1 MRPRIPSFVLGVVAG
16 VLGSLLIALSLS
28 SSRASAQ
35 TSGGVFG
42 SWTLYPSPRKDTDKN
57 ESFMF
62 VNQETGDIWIYMDAN
77 PHEHYRFTKIGE
89 PLEKV
94 KN

>member
-1 MRPRIPSFVLGVVAG
+1 MRISWPQIVLGFVFG
-16 VLGSLLIALSLS
+16 VIASATIASLGAP
-28 SSRASAQ
+28 SRANAQ

-42 SWTLYPSPRKDTDKN
+42 GFSLTASPRKDTDKN
-57 ESFMF
+57 ESFIF

-77 PHEHYRFTKIGE
+77 PREHYRFKKIGE

-94 KN
+94 K